1 MAAVTIC
8 SDFGIRWDLA
18 IPGTVNVAGKT
29 RLADRLWANISYMAY
44 RCENA
49 STFPSSFNPQHH
61 PMKQE
66 NELGVLASFLDLLPL
81 ISVSPH
87 SWLLSFV
94 L

>member
-1 MAAVTIC
+1 M
-8 SDFGIRWDLA
+8 G
-18 IPGTVNVAGKT
+18 PGNSRELQIGYGQASLYVAF
-29 RLADRLWANISYMAY
+29 

-49 STFPSSFNPQHH
+49 STFPSLFSPRHH

-66 NELGVLASFLDLLPL
+66 NELGVLASLLDLLPL